1 MALAGVFFSLGFI
14 GASWISRIPQIQ
26 DSLAMTNS
34 MLGVALVGLP
44 VGSVAVSLV
53 LPRVV
58 ERHARR
64 IMLVGLPVAALSLC
78 LIPIANGAAGLLVAL
93 VVVGFTTAGVDV
105 AMNAQAVLVQQQ
117 LPRSVISRWHAMWS
131 AGGFAGAA
139 AGAAF
144 AATTKS
150 LWPHFIVVL
159 IAVVLAATT
168 LRRRLAPD
176 PAEPIAGERR
186 SWSRD
191 RRVLLY
197 AAVSVAG
204 FAVEVCAAD
213 WGGVFLRRVVGT
225 TVSTAALAYAAFA
238 LPHFLARLC
247 GDAVIARWSRSHV
260 MATGLFAA
268 ALGYVVLVTSTTTA
282 QVFVALALCGAAIS
296 LVVPVA
302 LLAAG
307 TVPGVPSG
315 AGVATAAG
323 ISYAGWSATPPLV
336 GAVAGAAGLRVALVV
351 PMAVALLCA
360 GLVAAARTSR
370 TV

>member
-1 MALAGVFFSLGFI
+1 M
-14 GASWISRIPQIQ
+14 Q
-26 DSLAMTNS
+26 DSLGMSNG

-44 VGSVAVSLV
+44 LGSVAVTLV
-53 LPRVV
+53 LPRFL

-64 IMLVGLPVAALSLC
+64 IMLVGVPVAAVSLC
-78 LIPIANGAAGLLVAL
+78 LLPLARGAAGLLLAL

-105 AMNAQAVLVQQQ
+105 AMNAQAVRVQQRLQ
-117 LPRSVISRWHAMWS
+117 RSAISRWHAMWS
-131 AGGFAGAA
+131 AGGFAGAG

-150 LWPHFIVVL
+150 LWPHFLVVL
-159 IAVVLAATT
+159 VAAVVAAAG

-176 PAEPIAGERR
+176 PVEPVAGERR

-191 RRVLLY
+191 RRVLVF

-213 WGGVFLRRVVGT
+213 WGGVFLRRVLGT
-225 TVSTAALAYAAFA
+225 SVATAAIAYAAFA
-238 LPHFLARLC
+238 LPHCLARLF
-247 GDAVIARWSRSHV
+247 GDGVIARWPRSAV
-260 MATGLFAA
+260 MATGLVVAA
-268 ALGYVVLVTSTTTA
+268 AGYVVLVTSTTAA
-282 QVFVALALCGAAIS
+282 QALAALAVCGAGIAV
-296 LVVPVA
+296 VVPVA

-336 GAVAGAAGLRVALVV
+336 GAVAGVAGLRVALVL
-351 PMAVALLCA
+351 PMAAALVCA
-360 GLVAAARTSR
+360 VVVVAASRTSR

>member
-1 MALAGVFFSLGFI
+1 MAGVFFSLGFI
-14 GASWISRIPQIQ
+14 GASWISRIPQLQ
-26 DSLAMTNS
+26 DSLNLS
-34 MLGVALVGLP
+34 NRMLGFALVGLP
-44 VGSVAVSLV
+44 LGSVAVTLL

-64 IMLVGLPVAALSLC
+64 IMLVGLPVAAVSLC
-78 LIPIANGAAGLLVAL
+78 LLPIARGAGELLLAL
-93 VVVGFTTAGVDV
+93 SVVGFTTAGVDV
-105 AMNAQAVLVQQQ
+105 AMNAQAVLVQQG
-117 LPRSVISRWHAMWS
+117 LSRSVISRWHAMWS
-131 AGGFAGAA
+131 AGGFAGAG

-144 AATTKS
+144 AATTRS
-150 LWPHFIVVL
+150 LWPHFLVVL
-159 IAVVLAATT
+159 VAVALAATSV
-168 LRRRLAPD
+168 RHRLAPD
-176 PAEPIAGERR
+176 PVEPPAEERR

-191 RRVLLY
+191 RRVLVF

-238 LPHFLARLC
+238 LPHFLARLF
-247 GDAVIARWSRSHV
+247 GDAVIARWSRSTV
-260 MATGLFAA
+260 MAAGLFGG
-268 ALGYVVLVTSTTTA
+268 ALGYVVLVTSTSPA
-282 QVFVALALCGAAIS
+282 QVFVALALCGAAVS
-296 LVVPVA
+296 VVVPVA

-336 GAVAGAAGLRVALVV
+336 GAVAGAAGLRIALIV
-351 PMAVALLCA
+351 PMATALVCAVVVVAS
-360 GLVAAARTSR
+360 RSSR